1 MTTGVLG
8 KLSCEFIRLI
18 NVQKNN
24 RSDDS
29 IWPSSLRLSP
39 LLILSFALMENEVLN
54 LVLQSGSF
62 AKFIMLALLV
72 LSILAWSITLNKYF
86 QFRSFHRDYQRLTG
100 MLRPNAEPQ
109 ALYANAVKKHK
120 GPVSRI
126 FEEGYLTLSAAFNQ
140 ESSNKY
146 REAAQRFSA
155 DQTNHSLEQ
164 DVKMRLETA
173 TTSECTQLES
183 GLSFLASIT
192 TVSPFIGLLGTVW
205 GVMGAFLGISLSGN
219 ADLSVVAP
227 GIAEALITTV
237 AGLAVAIPAVFCHNF
252 LAARLRLIEDDLD
265 RLSTELNIYFS
276 SYWHR
281 EKSKAENRLGHQR
294 DAAR

>member
-1 MTTGVLG
+1 MLMT
-8 KLSCEFIRLI
+8 LSLFFSEPSLHPALM
-18 NVQKNN
+18 NVVAL
-24 RSDDS
+24 DDGAVG
-29 IWPSSLRLSP
+29 
-39 LLILSFALMENEVLN
+39 LILQA
-54 LVLQSGSF
+54 GTF
-62 AKFIMLALLV
+62 AKFIMVALLL
-72 LSILAWSITLNKYF
+72 LSILAWSITANKYF

-100 MLRPNAEPQ
+100 MLRPNADLQ
-109 ALYANAVKKHK
+109 ALYANAVKKYK

-126 FEEGYLTLSAAFNQ
+126 FEEGYLTLSAAFSP
-140 ESSNKY
+140 ESPGKL
-146 REAAQRFSA
+146 RLEPRP
-155 DQTNHSLEQ
+155 DQANHSVEQ
-164 DVKMRLETA
+164 EVQMRLETA

-205 GVMGAFLGISLSGN
+205 GVMGAFLGISQSGN

-265 RLSTELNIYFS
+265 RLATELKIYFANC
-276 SYWHR
+276 WHR
-281 EKSKAENRLGHQR
+281 EKSKIESRIGYQR

>member
-1 MTTGVLG
+1 MIIAQSFLSSASSLHPAILVFGFLDDGVIGLITQSGVFAKVIMGVL
-8 KLSCEFIRLI
+8 
-18 NVQKNN
+18 
-24 RSDDS
+24 
-29 IWPSSLRLSP
+29 
-39 LLILSFALMENEVLN
+39 LL
-54 LVLQSGSF
+54 
-62 AKFIMLALLV
+62 
-72 LSILAWSITLNKYF
+72 LSILAWSITVNKYF

-100 MLRPNAEPQ
+100 MLRPNAELQ
-109 ALYANAVKKHK
+109 SLYANAVKKHK

-126 FEEGYLTLSAAFNQ
+126 FEEGYITLSPAFSQ
-140 ESSNKY
+140 DAQGKVRLEPRGDSN
-146 REAAQRFSA
+146 
-155 DQTNHSLEQ
+155 NHTLEHEVQ
-164 DVKMRLETA
+164 MRLETA

-205 GVMGAFLGISLSGN
+205 GVMGAFLGISQSGN

-265 RLSTELNIYFS
+265 RLATELEIYFINS
-276 SYWHR
+276 LHR
-281 EKSKAENRLGHQR
+281 EKSKIESRFGHQR

>member
-1 MTTGVLG
+1 MHA
-8 KLSCEFIRLI
+8 
-18 NVQKNN
+18 
-24 RSDDS
+24 
-29 IWPSSLRLSP
+29 
-39 LLILSFALMENEVLN
+39 ALMSFVLLDDGVVG
-54 LVLQSGSF
+54 LVLQAGTF
-62 AKFIMLALLV
+62 AKAIMLALLV

-100 MLRPNAEPQ
+100 MLRPNADLQ
-109 ALYANAVKKHK
+109 SLYANAVRKHK

-126 FEEGYLTLSAAFNQ
+126 FEEGYITLASALSP
-140 ESSNKY
+140 ESG
-146 REAAQRFSA
+146 AALRLETLPEQG
-155 DQTNHSLEQ
+155 NHSLDKEMQ
-164 DVKMRLETA
+164 MRLETA
-173 TTSECTQLES
+173 TTSECTHLES

-192 TVSPFIGLLGTVW
+192 MVSPFIGLLGTVW
-205 GVMGAFLGISLSGN
+205 GVMGAFLGISQSGN

-252 LAARLRLIEDDLD
+252 LAGRLRLIEDDLD
-265 RLSTELNIYFS
+265 RLATELKIYFS

-281 EKSKAENRLGHQR
+281 EKSKIESRFGHQR